1 MPLKII
7 RQDITKLKV
16 DAIVNAT
23 NPSFDAT
30 GGLDHYIHQ
39 QAGKELDE
47 NCRKLKRLEVGQ
59 ACLTSGYNLSTYI
72 IHTCGPIWHGGQNHE
87 EEKLRSCYL
96 NSLELASQYRLNSI
110 AFPLIS
116 TGTNQFPKQLA
127 LKIAMNCIVSFL
139 SNNEM
144 MVYLVVYDRN
154 SYRISTKLFD
164 SIEAY
169 IDDHYEDE
177 HRIECCSVNKTLSLL
192 DALNQM
198 DESFSC
204 MLLRKIDEKGMSDV
218 ECYKKANIDR
228 KLFSKIRSNPNY
240 KPSKQTVIA
249 FALALELSLDE
260 MEEMLN
266 KAGFSLSHSNK
277 FDIIVEYFVSQGNYN
292 VFEINEALFAFDQ
305 SLIGV

>member
-1 MPLKII
+1 MPIKII

-16 DAIVNAT
+16 DAIVNTT

-39 QAGKELDE
+39 LAGKELDVE
-47 NCRKLKRLEVGQ
+47 CRRIGKLKVGQ
-59 ACLTSGYNLSTYI
+59 ACLTSGYKLCKYI
-72 IHTCGPIWHGGQNHE
+72 IHTASPVWNIQNKNNE
-87 EEKLRSCYL
+87 ALLKSCYL
-96 NSLELASQYRLNSI
+96 SSLMLANEYKLKSI

-116 TGTNQFPKQLA
+116 SGTNQFPKELA
-127 LKIAMNCIVSFL
+127 LQVAMNSIVSFL
-139 SNNEM
+139 TDHEM

-154 SYRISTKLFD
+154 SYKISSELFD

-169 IDDHYEDE
+169 IDDYYEDE
-177 HRIECCSVNKTLSLL
+177 HMLVCNSIIAPRFSLI

-198 DESFSC
+198 DESFST
-204 MLLRKIDEKGMSDV
+204 MLLRKI
-218 ECYKKANIDR
+218 A
-228 KLFSKIRSNPNY
+228 
-240 KPSKQTVIA
+240 KQTVIA
-249 FALALELSLDE
+249 FALALELSLDD

>member
-1 MPLKII
+1 MPIKII

-16 DAIVNAT
+16 DAIVNTT
-23 NPSFDAT
+23 NPSLDAT

-39 QAGKELDE
+39 LAGKELDVE
-47 NCRKLKRLEVGQ
+47 CRRIGKLKVGQ
-59 ACLTSGYNLSTYI
+59 ACLTSGYKLCKYI
-72 IHTCGPIWHGGQNHE
+72 IHTASPVWNIQNKNNE
-87 EEKLRSCYL
+87 ALLKSCYL
-96 NSLELASQYRLNSI
+96 SSLMLANEYKLKSI

-116 TGTNQFPKQLA
+116 SGTNQFPKELA
-127 LKIAMNCIVSFL
+127 LQVAMNSIVSFL
-139 SNNEM
+139 TDHEM

-154 SYRISTKLFD
+154 SYKISSELFD

-169 IDDHYEDE
+169 IDDYYEDE
-177 HRIECCSVNKTLSLL
+177 HMLVCNSIIAPRFSLI

-198 DESFSC
+198 DESFST
-204 MLLRKIDEKGMSDV
+204 MLLRKI
-218 ECYKKANIDR
+218 A
-228 KLFSKIRSNPNY
+228 
-240 KPSKQTVIA
+240 KQTVIA
-249 FALALELSLDE
+249 FALALELSLDD